1 MARLSAG
8 LLAFRRRGEQ
18 LEVLIVHPGGPFWAK
33 KDAGSWSVPKGE
45 HVDTEDAWAVACRE
59 FQEELGQAAP
69 AGVVIDL
76 GVLRQPSGKKV
87 QCFAV
92 EGDVDITDI
101 RSNEFEIEWPPR
113 SGKRQ
118 SFPEVDRAAWVT
130 PDAARTLLLK
140 GQVEFV
146 DRLIAATTA

>member
-8 LLAFRRRGEQ
+8 LLVFRRRNGQ

-33 KDAGSWSVPKGE
+33 KDAGAWSVPKGE
-45 HVDTEDAWAVACRE
+45 YVDTDDPWAAACRE
-59 FQEELGQAAP
+59 FAEELGQAP
-69 AGVVIDL
+69 PQGTVIDL

-92 EGDVDITDI
+92 EGDLDVSDV
-101 RSNEFEIEWPPR
+101 RSNEFELEWPPR
-113 SGKRQ
+113 SGKLQ

-130 PDAARTLLLK
+130 PVAARTMLLK
-140 GQVEFV
+140 GQVEFL
-146 DRLIAATTA
+146 DRLIAATSP